1 MLAAAA
7 PVRSILCCHKSDLE
21 DGGSM
26 SQGVACPHSSPVPL
40 GLRRSPLETGGRAEG
55 SRGGKGS
62 GRCCREDIPGQ
73 ISPLPDSHWCGDWE
87 QGSTMDS
94 AASSTVA
101 GCLLPQCTLCGFL
114 LCVFFFVCFP
124 ELLQTTQNFMSGL
137 PRSRSCS
144 VLWLHFPAWCQTSPF
159 ALLSPFFPLHFSSF
173 PPLFSLVPVFSPALC
188 CSLSP

>member
-114 LCVFFFVCFP
+114 LCVFFCLFSRIAPNHTEFHVRLAQIK
-124 ELLQTTQNFMSGL
+124 ELFSPVAAFSSMVPDLSFRPAFTVL
-137 PRSRSCS
+137 PPS
-144 VLWLHFPAWCQTSPF
+144 FF
-159 ALLSPFFPLHFSSF
+159 FFPSFVLSST
-173 PPLFSLVPVFSPALC
+173 C
-188 CSLSP
+188 I